1 MAKLDDNVKRFIV
14 QALACFDTP
23 SQVSKAVK
31 EEFGLDVLPQNCQA
45 YDPTKH
51 QGKDLS
57 LKWRA
62 VFESTRKQFL
72 EDIPSIPIA
81 NRAVRIR
88 RLERLLDQAER
99 SRNMVLAAQLM
110 EQIAK
115 EAGGMYTNRQRI
127 EHTGAD
133 GGPVVTQTVTV
144 DEKALAAAADRLQR
158 QY

>member
-1 MAKLDDNVKRFIV
+1 MAKLTDDVKCFIV
-14 QALACFDTP
+14 QSLACFDTP
-23 SQVSKAVK
+23 SAASKAVK
-31 EEFGLDVLPQNCQA
+31 EQLGLDVAPQQCEA
-45 YDPTKH
+45 YDPNKYV
-51 QGKDLS
+51 GRNLS
-57 LKWRA
+57 QKWRE
-62 VFESTRKQFL
+62 VFESTRKKFL

-99 SRNMVLAAQLM
+99 SRNMALAAQLM

-127 EHTGAD
+127 EHTGAE
-133 GGPVVTQTVTV
+133 GGAIVTQTVTV